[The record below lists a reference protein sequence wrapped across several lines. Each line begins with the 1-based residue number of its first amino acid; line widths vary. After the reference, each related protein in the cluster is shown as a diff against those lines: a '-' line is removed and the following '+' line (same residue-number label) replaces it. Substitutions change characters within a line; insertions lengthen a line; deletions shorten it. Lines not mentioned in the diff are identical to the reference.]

1 MSNCG
6 ISNISPERIRREGER
21 ERRIE
26 RERRREREGERERE
40 RERGESREEEGREGE
55 RVEKMEEERRGEGG
69 EGGGISPCY
78 QRQWLGCVPASVG
91 SKKCSFF
98 TQAVV
103 MNPDMWPTC
112 TL

>member
-6 ISNISPERIRREGER
+6 ISNISPERIRRDGER
-21 ERRIE
+21 EE
-26 RERRREREGERERE
+26 EREREGERERG
-40 RERGESREEEGREGE
+40 RGESREEGREGE